1 MSLSNDNVTII
12 TRPDSINIGLVS
24 GGIDITALPQE
35 ITVKVGATINSGAAV
50 YIWNETPTG
59 NINGSNATFTSLQNF
74 VPNTLQVFIN
84 GILQVSTNDYTT
96 SGSTIITLNVSPVSG
111 DVIRI
116 HYKLG

>member
-1 MSLSNDNVTII
+1 MSTNNV
-12 TRPDSINIGLVS
+12 V
-24 GGIDITALPQE
+24 ITALPE
-35 ITVKVGATINSGAAV
+35 VVRVSVGATINSGAAV

-74 VPNTLQVFIN
+74 VPNSLQVFIN

-96 SGSTIITLNVSPVSG
+96 SGSTTINMNTALAVG